1 MTETPKTLVVI
12 GASRGIGRAC
22 VTEALSRGARVR
34 AVARK
39 PEALRLEHPELE
51 TVAADATDAAALAAV
66 LDGADAVLLTLG
78 VPLGPRTVLRPVHL
92 FSDATR
98 AVIAAMAAAGC
109 RRLLA
114 VTGFGTSESRAAVSA
129 LESVAFRGILGRA
142 YDDKTR
148 QEALIRE
155 SGLDWTIARPVILT
169 NGRSEG
175 RYKVLTSP
183 ESWRN
188 GMIPRAEVADFL
200 VGAALDGTYIGEAPV
215 LAR

>member
-1 MTETPKTLVVI
+1 MTETAKTLVVI

-22 VTEALSRGARVR
+22 VTTALSRDARVR

-39 PEALRLEHPELE
+39 PEALRLEHPDLE
-51 TVAADATDAAALAAV
+51 TFAADATDAEALAPALV
-66 LDGADAVLLTLG
+66 GADAVLLTLG
-78 VPLGPRTVLRPVHL
+78 VPLNTQTVLRPVHL
-92 FSDATR
+92 FSEATA
-98 AVIAAMAAAGC
+98 AVIAAMGTAGC

-114 VTGFGTSESRAAVSA
+114 VTGFGTSESREAVTV
-129 LESVAFRGILGRA
+129 LEGVAFQGIMGRV

-175 RYKVLTSP
+175 RYKVLTRP
-183 ESWRN
+183 ETWRN
-188 GMIPRAEVADFL
+188 GLIPRAEVAHFL
-200 VGAALDGTYIGEAPV
+200 IGAALDGTYIGDAPV